1 MQIFRKEKMSII
13 NAIFFLITL
22 KIMEG
27 QRLCGFRLAQEI
39 HDVCNAID
47 CRYVNADNF
56 DSENVDTS
64 MIINFP

>member
-1 MQIFRKEKMSII
+1 
-13 NAIFFLITL
+13 
-22 KIMEG
+22 MEG

-56 DSENVDTS
+56 DSENVDKS